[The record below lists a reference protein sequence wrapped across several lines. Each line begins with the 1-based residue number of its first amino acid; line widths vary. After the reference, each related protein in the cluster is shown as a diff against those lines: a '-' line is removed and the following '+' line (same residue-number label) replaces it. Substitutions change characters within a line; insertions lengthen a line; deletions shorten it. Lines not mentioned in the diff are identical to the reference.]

1 MANRKIMIR
10 KSQTHSTVRCCQK
23 KKIEHDDLCRKNSKL
38 KKKDRKMSF
47 TSLTKLHVGKLESN
61 RETIVFLTNFNVIN
75 FIRIMCVT

>member
-10 KSQTHSTVRCCQK
+10 KSQTHSTVRCCQ

-61 RETIVFLTNFNVIN
+61 RETIVFPDQF
-75 FIRIMCVT
+75 